1 MDAGAVS
8 TAHLE
13 SVQRGERL
21 MDRQSQCD
29 RRRIRAPTHK
39 TEYSIDRA
47 EAIAS
52 DRPNRVLEI
61 DERCVELFEL
71 VPPDGAVGVKCSFE
85 SGNLEIQTGDE
96 IGDLRGE
103 AHDLDER
110 PHSGNTAQEQVAAL
124 HVSGRFGHR

>member
-1 MDAGAVS
+1 
-8 TAHLE
+8 
-13 SVQRGERL
+13 
-21 MDRQSQCD
+21 MDRKSHCD
-29 RRRIRAPTHK
+29 RRRIRTPTHK
-39 TEYSIDRA
+39 TEYSIDST

-61 DERCVELFEL
+61 DERCIELFEF
-71 VPPDGAVGVKCSFE
+71 VPPDGAVGIERCFE
-85 SGNLEIQTGDE
+85 GRNLEIETGDE
-96 IGDLRGE
+96 ISDLRGE